1 MPVSTR
7 KHLEALRAAD
17 QRALTIKQEADEKA
31 LELSREAQKY
41 RDEQANKLREQ
52 INQERNLYATK
63 DDLTSAIE
71 KVEAGRN
78 SGRLNSRTFA
88 VTAAGVCVGF
98 IGIVVAVLAN
108 AGVFGG

>member
-17 QRALTIKQEADEKA
+17 QRALEIKQKADEQA
-31 LELSREAQKY
+31 LTLSRKAQEY

-63 DDLTSAIE
+63 DDLSSAIE
-71 KVEAGRN
+71 KVEASR
-78 SGRLNSRTFA
+78 SSEHIDSRTF
-88 VTAAGVCVGF
+88 VVAAGSVLVGF
-98 IGIVVAVLAN
+98 VGIVVAVLAN
-108 AGVFGG
+108 AHVFG

>member
-17 QRALTIKQEADEKA
+17 QRALEIKQKADEQA
-31 LELSREAQKY
+31 LTLSREAQRY

-63 DDLTSAIE
+63 EDVSAAIE
-71 KVEAGRN
+71 KVEAGRDT
-78 SGRLNSRTFA
+78 GRLNSRTFA
-88 VTAAGVCVGF
+88 ITAAGVGAAF

-108 AGVFGG
+108 AHVFG